1 MLDYLPATCV
11 CNYQVANYRP
21 VHDPSNLLCEV
32 QETLII
38 RHEIIVI
45 PVFAIIT

>member
-38 RHEIIVI
+38 IIVI
-45 PVFAIIT
+45 LVFAIIT